1 MIEIIFAEG
10 RLEVLPEGAAVTL
23 LLAEDAER
31 PALFAAIDDATGGAL
46 GRGLQAAEFTAGRN
60 KTCVLHGPG
69 AGLSRVVLVG
79 LGKRAD
85 LDTRALEAAGSAA
98 AAALR
103 SSPAGFL
110 SVDGLSGEQA
120 AHAALGARLGSYRF
134 DRYRTRESAD
144 DKPRL
149 ATLTVLAGEPD
160 TVRQA
165 RAAWPALEAVA
176 HGVRLT
182 RDLVSE
188 PANVLSPPVFA
199 ERIAELASLGLEIE
213 TLGPAEMQRLGFG
226 ALLGVAMG
234 SDKEPRTV
242 IMRWNGGAADAA
254 PIAFVGKG
262 VTFDSGGISIKPAA
276 GMEDMKWD
284 MAGAGTVVGLM
295 AALAGRQARVN
306 AIGVVGLVENMLSGS
321 AQRPGDVVTSHSGQ
335 TIEVLNT
342 DAEGRLVL
350 ADVLSYTA
358 DRFKPR
364 FMVDLATLTGAIIVG
379 LGHEHAGLFSN
390 DDTLAQQLTEAGLA
404 TGEALWRMPMGDAY
418 DKLIRS
424 DIADMKNIGGR
435 PGGSITAAQFLR
447 RFVGQ
452 VPWAHLDIAGMAW
465 SSKDAPGIPKGA
477 TAFGVRLLDRLV
489 AGGYEEVAGDRA

>member
-1 MIEIIFAEG
+1 MLEITFAEG
-10 RLEVLPEGAAVTL
+10 RLEVLPEGAAVAL
-23 LLAEDAER
+23 LLTEEAGR
-31 PALFAAIDDATGGAL
+31 PALFTEIDDATGGAL
-46 GRGLQAAEFTAGRN
+46 ARGLQAAEFVAGRN
-60 KTCVLHGPG
+60 KTCILHGPG

-79 LGKRAD
+79 LGKRAE
-85 LDTRALEAAGSAA
+85 LDARALEAAGSAA
-98 AAALR
+98 VTALR
-103 SSPAGFL
+103 TSPAAYL
-110 SVDGLSGEQA
+110 SVDGLTGEQA
-120 AHAALGARLGSYRF
+120 AHAALGARLGAYRF
-134 DRYRTRESAD
+134 DRYRTRETAE

-149 ATLTVLAGEPD
+149 AALTLLASEPD
-160 TVRQA
+160 IVRVA
-165 RAAWPALEAVA
+165 GGAWPALEAVA
-176 HGVRLT
+176 HGVALT

-199 ERIAELASLGLEIE
+199 ERIAALASLGLEIE

-242 IMRWNGGAADAA
+242 IMRWNGGASDAA
-254 PIAFVGKG
+254 PVAFIGKG
-262 VTFDSGGISIKPAA
+262 VTFDSGGISIKPAG

-295 AALAGRQARVN
+295 AALAGRRARVN

-358 DRFKPR
+358 ERYNPR

-390 DDTLAQQLTEAGLA
+390 DETLAQHLTEAGLA
-404 TGEALWRMPMGDAY
+404 TGEAVWRMPMGDGY

-435 PGGSITAAQFLR
+435 PGGSITAAQFLK
-447 RFVGQ
+447 RFVGS

-489 AGGYEEVAGDRA
+489 AAQYEDAPVAKG